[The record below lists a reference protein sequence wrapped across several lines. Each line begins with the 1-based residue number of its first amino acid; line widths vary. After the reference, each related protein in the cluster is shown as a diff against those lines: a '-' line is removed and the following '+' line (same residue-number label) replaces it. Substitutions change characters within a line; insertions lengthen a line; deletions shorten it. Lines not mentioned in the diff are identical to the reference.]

1 MKDLFKTFYY
11 IIIYMFI
18 LLKFM
23 ITRKPPSNKLNDIE
37 NHIRTYLDHLKTPKT
52 FITKDGM
59 KANIVIEN
67 KLKHKLILN
76 KKGHKLIPPKGK
88 TKYQDYASLN

>member
-1 MKDLFKTFYY
+1 
-11 IIIYMFI
+11 MFI

-23 ITRKPPSNKLNDIE
+23 ITQKQPGKKLTDIQ
-37 NHIRTYLDHLKTPKT
+37 NHIRTHLDHLRTPKT
-52 FITKDGM
+52 FTTKDGI

-76 KKGHKLIPPKGK
+76 KDNHKLIPPKGK